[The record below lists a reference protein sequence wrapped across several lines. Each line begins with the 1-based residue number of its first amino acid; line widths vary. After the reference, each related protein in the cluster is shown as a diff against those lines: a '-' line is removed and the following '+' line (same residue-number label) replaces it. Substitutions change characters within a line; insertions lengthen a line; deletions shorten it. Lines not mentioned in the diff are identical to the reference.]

1 MTTLCVP
8 RNKGIL
14 STYKSMS
21 GQYVCNEAMII
32 PQISP
37 INKSEGKFIIAVKKL
52 YLNIRPFIIS
62 RMMHA
67 VQKQFVQTL
76 ILKATIMAAAQMY
89 QSNTSNK
96 ERDEWRQGWVLG
108 SPPTLL

>member
-1 MTTLCVP
+1 
-8 RNKGIL
+8 
-14 STYKSMS
+14 
-21 GQYVCNEAMII
+21 
-32 PQISP
+32 
-37 INKSEGKFIIAVKKL
+37 
-52 YLNIRPFIIS
+52 
-62 RMMHA
+62 MMHA